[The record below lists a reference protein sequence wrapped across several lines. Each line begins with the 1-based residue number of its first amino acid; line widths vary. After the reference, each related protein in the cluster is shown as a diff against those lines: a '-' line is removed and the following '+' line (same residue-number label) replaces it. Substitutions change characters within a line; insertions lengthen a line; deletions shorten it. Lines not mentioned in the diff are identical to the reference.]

1 MQRFEEPLQYIAG
14 REQFMGLDFIVNK
27 DVLIPRPE
35 TEILVNEVLDLL
47 SATRYTLYASPKI
60 LDLCTGSGNIAI
72 SLAKMIEGAQIIATD
87 ISVSA
92 LDTARKNASIHGVDK
107 QIEFYQGD
115 LFQALPVDKR
125 YKFDI
130 IVCNPPYVKR
140 ADIDFLQEEVRCE
153 PHHALDGG
161 IDGLDFYRRLA
172 ETAQDF
178 LAPGGSLFLEMGFD
192 QAQDVANIFNSKR
205 AFKIKKIKEDLAG
218 IDRVV
223 WISLS

>member
-1 MQRFEEPLQYIAG
+1 MQRFEEPQQYIAG

-35 TEILVNEVLDLL
+35 TEILVNEVFRH
-47 SATRYTLYASPKI
+47 TGHGIKI

-72 SLAKMIEGAQIIATD
+72 SLAKMIQGAQIIATD

-92 LDTARKNASIHGVDK
+92 LETARKNASIHGVDK

-130 IVCNPPYVKR
+130 IVCNPPYVKS

-172 ETAQDF
+172 DMAQDF
-178 LAPGGSLFLEMGFD
+178 LAPGGFLFLEMGFD
-192 QAQDVANIFNSKR
+192 QAQDVGDIFNSKR
-205 AFKIKKIKEDLAG
+205 AFKIKKIKEDFAG

>member
-14 REQFMGLDFIVNK
+14 RETFMGLDFIVNK

-35 TEILVNEVLDLL
+35 TEILVNEVFRH
-47 SATRYTLYASPKI
+47 AGHGIKI

-172 ETAQDF
+172 EAAQDF

>member
-35 TEILVNEVLDLL
+35 TEILVNEVFRH
-47 SATRYTLYASPKI
+47 AGHGIKI

-172 ETAQDF
+172 EAAQDF